1 MRARVVMSED
11 ESFKNRLTL
20 SLLVFL
26 QVTLIPI
33 FGFST
38 RYLLD
43 IDRNNFSV
51 AVETELIEWIIVS
64 GVLYGV
70 FSCFLLWL

>member
-11 ESFKNRLTL
+11 ESLKNRLTL
-20 SLLVFL
+20 SFLVFL

-43 IDRNNFSV
+43 IDRSNFSV
-51 AVETELIEWIIVS
+51 TVETELIEWIIVS
-64 GVLYGV
+64 GVLYGL
-70 FSCFLLWL
+70 SLIHI